1 MKNLV
6 HHLNTDIN
14 GITEWAMIFY
24 VVFPL
29 IGFIASLVYLVKKEK
44 IKAEAAACYAL
55 LGLLLNVIFYLI
67 FYLH

>member
-55 LGLLLNVIFYLI
+55 L
-67 FYLH
+67 